1 MHFFRFL
8 LITGI
13 CLGTMPHGSRAVAQ
27 PPERPA
33 AVQAPE
39 DGAAPAAGDAK
50 PEAASAASPFELR
63 YIFSY
68 VLMLAFVGGST
79 FLIIRPSGRKIQG
92 DDGAV
97 KGKGAAKAKK

>member
-1 MHFFRFL
+1 MHFFRLL

-13 CLGTMPHGSRAVAQ
+13 CLGTMSHGLRAVAQ

-39 DGAAPAAGDAK
+39 DGATAVEAK
-50 PEAASAASPFELR
+50 PEASSAVSPFELR

>member
-1 MHFFRFL
+1 MNISRRL
-8 LITGI
+8 LIAGLGLGMITL
-13 CLGTMPHGSRAVAQ
+13 CLSAVAQ

-39 DGAAPAAGDAK
+39 DGAAAAGDAK
-50 PEAASAASPFELR
+50 PEAAPAASPFELR
-63 YIFSY
+63 YLFSY

-79 FLIIRPSGRKIQG
+79 FLIIRPSGRKTQG
-92 DDGAV
+92 DDGAA